1 MSAAKKLPK
10 NKPAHAQKP
19 KAMKLAVV
27 QAAVPAP
34 EAKAARNKA
43 IEFHNHSLTS
53 VGTDKMLAYRLL
65 CSSVTVDPG
74 LAQGWSALGNACAD
88 LKMLPAS
95 IAAFRRAL
103 ELPVGVLPGDK
114 TPDLHVKALINLS
127 HRLLNVG
134 RITEAYEVNE
144 RVLLILDSDA
154 TLDPEGAAFAWTN
167 MSLILSIMGHDELA
181 IFYAEAGFKRSQ
193 EPIIEVGLAFAYMFA
208 GRYSEGLRHFE
219 ARFPYREHMRSYL
232 DYPFRRWDGVLDHD
246 LTLFVPAEMGLGDT
260 LSFTRFIGRAAAR
273 VKRVIFA
280 VQPELVR
287 LLRASL
293 RHWPN
298 VDVQP
303 LTPAFP
309 LADAWVAVGSL
320 PTVLGLTTEEIRDAP
335 QGWTAQGDDPMPP
348 DWLSPGRLLHVGIA
362 WAGAPA
368 NDIDAWRSIPFPQF
382 LDLYR
387 VPGVQLYS
395 IQVGE
400 RVKDLHESGSAALVR
415 DLSPFIR
422 DATDTV
428 GLMRSLDLI
437 IAAESFVPHL
447 AGAIGKECWVP
458 YSYCGGDWRIGRT
471 EKGPIWYPKH
481 RIFKQGPDQQWQPV
495 FDRIVEQLKVRVA

>member
-1 MSAAKKLPK
+1 MTDAAPM
-10 NKPAHAQKP
+10 PAPSHEYP
-19 KAMKLAVV
+19 
-27 QAAVPAP
+27 P
-34 EAKAARNKA
+34 EAKASRNKA

-65 CSSVTVDPG
+65 CSSVTVDPA

-88 LKMLPAS
+88 LHMLPAS
-95 IAAFRRAL
+95 IAAFRRTL
-103 ELPVGVLPGDK
+103 ELPMGVLPGDK
-114 TPDLHVKALINLS
+114 TPDLHVKSLINLA

-134 RITEAYEVNE
+134 RITEALQVNRTALWFLE
-144 RVLLILDSDA
+144 EHPDC
-154 TLDPEGAAFAWTN
+154 DPEGAAFAWTN
-167 MSLILSIMGHDELA
+167 MSLILSIMGKDDEA
-181 IFYAEAGFKRSQ
+181 ITYAEAGFRKSQ
-193 EPIIEVGLAFAYMFA
+193 EPIIQVGLAFALMFA
-208 GRYSEGLRHFE
+208 GRYADGLRHFE

-232 DYPFRRWDGVLDHD
+232 DYPYRRWDGVLNHD
-246 LTLFVPAEMGLGDT
+246 TTLFVPAEQGLGDT

-273 VKRVIFA
+273 VKRLIYA
-280 VQPELVR
+280 VPSELVR

-303 LTPAFP
+303 LTPQFP
-309 LADAWVAVGSL
+309 LAEAWCAVGSL
-320 PTVLGLTTEEIRDAP
+320 PTALGLTTEEIRDQE
-335 QGWTAQGDDPMPP
+335 QGWTAQGDEPLPP

-368 NDIDAWRSIPFPQF
+368 NDINQWRSIPFTQF

-387 VPGVQLYS
+387 APGVQLYS
-395 IQVGE
+395 LQVGE
-400 RVKDLHESGSAALVR
+400 HVKDLHESGAAALVR

-428 GLMRSLDLI
+428 GLMRSLNLI
-437 IAAESFVPHL
+437 IACESFVPHL
-447 AGAIGKECWVP
+447 AGAIGKPCWIP

-471 EKGPIWYPKH
+471 EKGPIWYPQT
-481 RIFKQGPDQQWQPV
+481 RIFKQGPDAAWQPV
-495 FDRIVEQLKVRVA
+495 FDVIVEQLRRRMGT